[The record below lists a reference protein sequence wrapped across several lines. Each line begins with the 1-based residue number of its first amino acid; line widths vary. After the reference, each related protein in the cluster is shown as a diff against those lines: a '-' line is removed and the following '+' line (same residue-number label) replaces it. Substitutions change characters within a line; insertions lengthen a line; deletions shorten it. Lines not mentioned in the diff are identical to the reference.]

1 MTVDSARASATAA
14 HATPSAAFGPE
25 VLADTPAPH
34 RPRRS
39 TRSFTA
45 VDGLDVAGALLAGF
59 ALTWIVYYN
68 ILTTD
73 GVFGYLVCSY
83 LAFTA
88 LYTLAAS
95 NHHTGLLVRDKVI
108 AVVIHSAALT
118 VLAALGLVICFTIWK
133 GRTALTHSNFFTQT
147 MSQAGPLDPL
157 DVGGVLHAAVGTL
170 IMITVATTIT
180 VPLGISA
187 AVFLNEVKGWL
198 ARPLRM
204 LVDAMSALPSIVTG
218 LFILAFL
225 IIPEHLPRSGF
236 AASLALSIMMLPI
249 IIRASEVVLRLVPN
263 GLREASLALGSSQWR
278 TVWHV
283 VLPTARSSLAT
294 AVILGMARGIGETS
308 PVLLTA
314 GATAEMNWNPFH
326 GAMISLPL
334 ATFTFVKEP
343 QPNYI
348 ARGFGSAAL
357 LLLIVIVLFLVAR
370 KLGGSATASTRRRRP
385 LFRGRW

>member
-1 MTVDSARASATAA
+1 MTVETTALA
-14 HATPSAAFGPE
+14 VPSLVVGPE
-25 VLADTPAPH
+25 PLPPPVSPH

-45 VDGLDVAGALLAGF
+45 QDGLDVVGSLLGGL
-59 ALTWIVYYN
+59 ALTGIVYYN
-68 ILTTD
+68 LLTTD

-83 LAFTA
+83 VCFLA
-88 LYTLAAS
+88 LYAIAAS
-95 NHHTGLLVRDKVI
+95 TRYPGLLVRDRIV
-108 AVVIHSAALT
+108 AVVIQSAAT
-118 VLAALGLVICFTIWK
+118 IVLAALGLVIGFTVWR
-133 GRTALTHSNFFTQT
+133 GWAALRHTNFYAQT

-157 DVGGVLHAAVGTL
+157 SVGGVLHAAVGTL
-170 IMITVATTIT
+170 IMITIATVIT

-187 AVFLNEVKGWL
+187 AVYLNEVRGGL

-225 IIPEHLPRSGF
+225 IIPQVLEKSGL

-263 GLREASLALGSSQWR
+263 GLREASYALGTSQWR

-314 GATAEMNWNPFH
+314 GAASDLNWNPFH
-326 GAMISLPL
+326 SAMMSLPL
-334 ATFTFVKEP
+334 ATFTFVKQP
-343 QPNYI
+343 QPNYV

-357 LLLIVIVLFLVAR
+357 LLLIVIVLFLIAR
-370 KLGGSATASTRRRRP
+370 KLGGSSTATRRRRP
-385 LFRGRW
+385 LLRSRG